1 MAETLPIVRP
11 GKRAIVSGR
20 TGSGKSTLACWLLN
34 RTRQH
39 WVILNPKWTAAYKEL
54 PESEVITRFDESKVN
69 QSIDKNRFTIINFD
83 GKTANA
89 EYMDEVISFIHSRYE
104 NIGIC
109 ADELFTL
116 HTGGRPGAGLT
127 SWLTQGR
134 ELKQTFIG
142 LTQRPA
148 WISRFCFSEADYII
162 GMDLSL
168 KEDRKR
174 LHENSGCPYFEGRI
188 EPRKWLFYDV
198 NADSISK
205 YGAVPLLKSQTR

>member
-1 MAETLPIVRP
+1 MSELPEIKT
-11 GKRAIVSGR
+11 GKRAIISGR
-20 TGSGKSTLACWLLN
+20 TGSGKSTLAGWLLN
-34 RTRQH
+34 RSKQH
-39 WVILNPKWTAAYKEL
+39 WVILNPKWTAAYKAL
-54 PESEVITRFDESKVN
+54 PESLVLEGFRENAFNTSLER
-69 QSIDKNRFTIINFD
+69 NRYTIINFD

-89 EYMDEVISFIHSRYE
+89 EYMDEVITYVHSRYE
-104 NIGIC
+104 NVGLC

-134 ELKQTFIG
+134 ELKQSFIG

-174 LHENSGCPYFEGRI
+174 LHENSGCPYFESRL
-188 EPRKWLFYDV
+188 EPRKWIFYDV
-198 NADSISK
+198 ANDSVEK
-205 YGAVPLLKSQTR
+205 YGAVPLLRKE

>member
-1 MAETLPIVRP
+1 MLELPEIKI
-11 GKRAIVSGR
+11 GKRAIISGR

-34 RTRQH
+34 RSIQH
-39 WVILNPKWTAAYKEL
+39 WVILNPKWTAAYKAL
-54 PESEVITRFDESKVN
+54 PESLVLDGFKEGAFNSSLER
-69 QSIDKNRFTIINFD
+69 NRYTIVNFD
-83 GKTANA
+83 GKSANA
-89 EYMDEVISFIHSRYE
+89 EYMDELISYIHSRYE
-104 NIGIC
+104 NVGLC

-127 SWLTQGR
+127 AWLTQGR
-134 ELKQTFIG
+134 ELKQSFIG

-174 LHENSGCPYFEGRI
+174 LHENSGCPYFEGRL
-188 EPRKWLFYDV
+188 EPRKWIFYDV
-198 NADSISK
+198 ANDSAEK
-205 YGAVPLLKSQTR
+205 FGQVPLLKKQ